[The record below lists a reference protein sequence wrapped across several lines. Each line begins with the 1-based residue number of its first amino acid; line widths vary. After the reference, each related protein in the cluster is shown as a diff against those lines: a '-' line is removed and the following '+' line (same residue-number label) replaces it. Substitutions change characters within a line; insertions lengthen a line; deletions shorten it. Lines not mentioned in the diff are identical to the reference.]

1 MAARLRYL
9 SVATTILVADDH
21 AIVRQGLEAL
31 LRTEPDFDLIG
42 AAANGAEA
50 IELARQHH
58 PNVLVLDLSMP
69 GVGGMEVLR
78 QVKSQA
84 PDVHV
89 IVLSMH
95 RSDAY
100 VLEAL
105 RTGAQGYVLKDSSL
119 DELIAGIRQVGGG
132 GHYLSSALSER
143 AIEAYIRQ
151 ADEPADPY
159 ETLTPREREV
169 LYFAAEGLSNPDIA
183 QRLTI
188 SPRTAEMHRQHLM
201 RKLGLNTQTELI
213 RYALRKG
220 IISMEG

>member
-159 ETLTPREREV
+159 ETLTPRERE
-169 LYFAAEGLSNPDIA
+169 
-183 QRLTI
+183 
-188 SPRTAEMHRQHLM
+188 
-201 RKLGLNTQTELI
+201 
-213 RYALRKG
+213 
-220 IISMEG
+220 